1 MFSLFDFFI
10 ILFVI
15 LIYVLL
21 GALMY
26 IAFKLPYR

>member
-1 MFSLFDFFI
+1 MLSLLDLFI

-15 LIYVLL
+15 FIFVLL

-26 IAFKLPYR
+26 IAFTLPYR